1 MDNTLSFALRQ
12 DRQDELKEFRSQFHF
27 PETGGKA
34 RVYLCGNSLGLQP
47 KGAAAKVERVLE
59 SWKTNALDGY
69 MHGEAPWMTY
79 GERFKKPLC
88 ALTGSLP
95 HEVSVM
101 NTLTVNLHLLLC
113 SFYRP
118 TERRYKILVEA
129 GAFPS
134 DQYATDT
141 QVQHHGLD
149 PREAIVEIGPRV
161 GEKLIR
167 EEDLLTAI
175 RDVGPNL
182 ALVLIGGVNYYTGQ
196 FFDLAKLTAA
206 AHAVGALA
214 GYDLAHAVG
223 NVPLRLHD
231 WGVDFATWCNYKY
244 LNGGPGA
251 AGAIY
256 IHERYSLDPAVPR
269 LAGWSGSELKT
280 RFQMPRTFIPEPGTD
295 GWALTL
301 AQGLVLGGLD
311 ASLELFEQAGLER
324 LRAKSIRLTGYLE
337 YLLGLLPADTFEII
351 TPRPEASRGAQLSI
365 WFPSGGAPLQTAL
378 SDAGIVVDYRQP
390 GVIRVS
396 PAPLYNSF
404 EDVYHF
410 CEALR
415 AALP

>member
-1 MDNTLSFALRQ
+1 MDNTLSYALLQ
-12 DRQDELKEFRSQFHF
+12 DQLDELKDFRSHF
-27 PETGGKA
+27 YFPVKGPI
-34 RVYLCGNSLGLQP
+34 YLCGNSLGLQP
-47 KGAAAKVERVLE
+47 KGAAAKVEGHME
-59 SWKTNALDGY
+59 SWRTNALDGY
-69 MHGEAPWMTY
+69 GQGEAAWMSY

-118 TERRYKILVEA
+118 TGQRYKILVEA

-149 PREAIVEIGPRV
+149 PLKAIIEVGPRS

-167 EEDLLTAI
+167 EEDLLKAI
-175 RDVGPNL
+175 REAGPSL

-196 FFDLAKLTAA
+196 FFDLAEVTKA

-214 GYDLAHAVG
+214 GFDLAHAVG

-231 WGVDFATWCNYKY
+231 WGVDFAAWCNYKY

-256 IHERYSLDPAVPR
+256 IHERYSLDPGVPR

-301 AQGLVLGGLD
+301 AQGLVLGGLE
-311 ASLELFEQAGLER
+311 ASLELFTQAGLTR

-337 YLLGLLPADTFEII
+337 YLLGLLPKDAFEII
-351 TPRPEASRGAQLSI
+351 TPRSEGSRGAQLSVY
-365 WFPSGGAPLQTAL
+365 FPQGGSALQTRL
-378 SDAGIVVDYRQP
+378 SDAGIVVDYREP
-390 GVIRVS
+390 GVIRIS
-396 PAPLYNSF
+396 PAPLYNNF
-404 EDVYHF
+404 EDVYRF
-410 CEALR
+410 YEALS